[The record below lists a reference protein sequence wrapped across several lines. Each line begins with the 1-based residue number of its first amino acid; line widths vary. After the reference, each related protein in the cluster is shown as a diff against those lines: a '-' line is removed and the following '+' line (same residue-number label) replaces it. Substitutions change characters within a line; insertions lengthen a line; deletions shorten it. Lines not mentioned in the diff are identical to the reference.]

1 MNSSILK
8 QTAIESLIH
17 EIRGQKVMLDFDLA
31 ELYQVETK
39 RLKESVRRNI
49 ERFEGDDFMFE
60 LTSEEYNSL
69 IISLRSKIATSNE
82 RGGRRHMPFAF
93 TEQGVAMLSSVL
105 KSERAIQV
113 NRSIIRAF
121 VAMRNYIM
129 STKTITSELEAIKA
143 KLELLER
150 NDEDNLEAINDL
162 SEDMRREIDT
172 IYQAIAALSVKEPLQ
187 SKQQRQKIG
196 FKTNNDNF

>member
-69 IISLRSKIATSNE
+69 IISLRSQIATSNE

-143 KLELLER
+143 KLEMLER

-162 SEDMRREIDT
+162 SEDMRQEIDT
-172 IYQAIAALSVKEPLQ
+172 IYQAIAALSVKEPTQKEL
-187 SKQQRQKIG
+187 QRQKIG
-196 FKTNNDNF
+196 FKTNNNK

>member
-1 MNSSILK
+1 MENSILK
-8 QTAIESLIH
+8 QTTIESLIY

-129 STKTITSELEAIKA
+129 STKTISAELEAIKA

-172 IYQAIAALSVKEPLQ
+172 IYQAIAALSVKEPTQ
-187 SKQQRQKIG
+187 NEPQRQKIG
-196 FKTNNDNF
+196 FKTNNSK

>member
-1 MNSSILK
+1 MENSILK
-8 QTAIESLIH
+8 QTAIESLIY
-17 EIRGQKVMLDFDLA
+17 EVRGQKVMLDFDLA

-69 IISLRSKIATSNE
+69 IISLRSQIATSNE

-105 KSERAIQV
+105 KSGRAIQV
-113 NRSIIRAF
+113 NRSIIRTF

-129 STKTITSELEAIKA
+129 STKTISAELEAIKA
-143 KLELLER
+143 KIDILER

-162 SEDMRREIDT
+162 SEDMRSEIDT
-172 IYQAIAALSVKEPLQ
+172 IYQAIAALSVKEPQ
-187 SKQQRQKIG
+187 QKEPQRQKIG
-196 FKTNNDNF
+196 FKTNNGNL

>member
-69 IISLRSKIATSNE
+69 IISLRSQIATSNE

-105 KSERAIQV
+105 KSERAILV
-113 NRSIIRAF
+113 NRSIIRSF
-121 VAMRNYIM
+121 VSIRKYIM
-129 STKTITSELEAIKA
+129 STTMITAELEAIKA
-143 KLELLER
+143 KLQLMER
-150 NDEDNLEAINDL
+150 NDEENLEAINDL
-162 SEDMRREIDT
+162 SEDMRKEIDT
-172 IYQAIAALSVKEPLQ
+172 IYQAIAALSVKEPPQ
-187 SKQQRQKIG
+187 KETQRQKIG
-196 FKTNNDNF
+196 FKTQNYK

>member
-1 MNSSILK
+1 MEVEKLLNPV
-8 QTAIESLIH
+8 AIESLIY
-17 EIRGQKVMLDFDLA
+17 EIRGMKVMMDFDLA

-69 IISLRSKIATSNE
+69 IISLRSQIATSNE

-105 KSERAIQV
+105 KSERAILV
-113 NRSIIRAF
+113 NRSIIRSF
-121 VAMRNYIM
+121 VSIRKYIM
-129 STKTITSELEAIKA
+129 STTMITAELEAIKA
-143 KLELLER
+143 KLQLMER
-150 NDEDNLEAINDL
+150 NDEENLEAINDL
-162 SEDMRREIDT
+162 SEDMRTEIDT
-172 IYQAIAALSVKEPLQ
+172 IYQAIAALSVKEPPQ
-187 SKQQRQKIG
+187 KETQRQKIG
-196 FKTNNDNF
+196 FKTQNDK

>member
-1 MNSSILK
+1 MENSTLK
-8 QTAIESLIH
+8 QTAIESLIY

-69 IISLRSKIATSNE
+69 IISLRSQIATSNE

-129 STKTITSELEAIKA
+129 STKTISAELEAIKA

-172 IYQAIAALSVKEPLQ
+172 IYQAIAALSVKEPPQ
-187 SKQQRQKIG
+187 KEPQRQKIG
-196 FKTNNDNF
+196 FKTQNSK